1 MSIGFPNRK
10 QGRVIPI
17 LLLVVFTAVPVAA
30 QEIQTYRQVV
40 TWLETNPGSPQF
52 GSVLLEAV
60 HLAPSLDDLRS
71 VTSNHL
77 ASVSDSRQ
85 RARILFTVGR
95 VQELAYRYSD
105 ARISYSRALE
115 SDPFLWDAA
124 IRRGALALE
133 AGDVSEAIILLSR
146 VVNQAPTR
154 SLQRQ
159 AAILRS
165 RAFFLSGEV
174 RRASLHLRGLTGYD
188 AASASGSGTVVG
200 EVTSQ
205 IEEEALL
212 LLWEVASLMEDEP
225 VRDWSAAALSARG
238 SGVPEA
244 VLLGSSGD
252 DRTEFFPSPSQVLGG
267 VSYTGVPTVEERST
281 RERSE
286 AADAA
291 QSDSSG
297 AAGATRTSST
307 TDEIAPSENSAPTVA
322 GIQTGSFR
330 DPENASYM
338 ADDIRSMGFSAE
350 IRTTESDGSTFYKV
364 LVPLPTDS
372 TPADAQETVVR
383 LKERGVEGFLVFEE

>member
-1 MSIGFPNRK
+1 
-10 QGRVIPI
+10 VIPI

-30 QEIQTYRQVV
+30 QEIQTYRQAV

-267 VSYTGVPTVEERST
+267 VSYTGYRRWKNVRPGSAPKPPMLRRAILPGRQEQREHRAPPMRSPHQRTAHPPSRVSRRGASGIPKMHPTWPTTFARWDSPPRSGRPNRTDQRST
-281 RERSE
+281 RSSCRS
-286 AADAA
+286 
-291 QSDSSG
+291 
-297 AAGATRTSST
+297 RR
-307 TDEIAPSENSAPTVA
+307 I
-322 GIQTGSFR
+322 
-330 DPENASYM
+330 
-338 ADDIRSMGFSAE
+338 
-350 IRTTESDGSTFYKV
+350 
-364 LVPLPTDS
+364 LP
-372 TPADAQETVVR
+372 R
-383 LKERGVEGFLVFEE
+383 LTHRKRWFA